1 MARKYDG
8 EKESIGAP
16 DQHGLRLMTTT
27 QMIGKEEVPVT
38 YYTFGIEADA
48 PDLWVKWVANVVS
61 GMTPAEKAVE
71 YERWVYGV
79 DLSARQKGKQGG
91 PAEPW
96 VIGGKDVE
104 VNLVD
109 GTVRTKSTGEVIPGK
124 TVDLVKRCFLIGVAV
139 DQASVREEQI
149 PRAYQ
154 SGLKGLVDAGLVK
167 VGPDGKPVPV
177 AGAATSPA
185 PTTPTG
191 PGGRAPRGG
200 SK

>member
-1 MARKYDG
+1 MARKYNG
-8 EKESIGAP
+8 PGESIGEAGE
-16 DQHGLRLMTTT
+16 HGLRLMTTT
-27 QMIGKEEVPVT
+27 QTIGKDEVPVT

-48 PDLWVKWVANVVS
+48 PALWVKWVSNVVA
-61 GMTPAEKAVE
+61 GMSPAEQAVE

-109 GTVRTKSTGEVIPGK
+109 GSVRTKSTGEVIPGK
-124 TVDLVKRCFLIGVAV
+124 MVDLARRCHLIGIAV
-139 DQASVREEQI
+139 DQAAVREENL
-149 PRAYQ
+149 PRAYA
-154 SGLKGLVDAGLVK
+154 SGLKGLTDAGLVK

-177 AGAATSPA
+177 PSGATAPAAPA
-185 PTTPTG
+185 PA
-191 PGGRAPRGG
+191 APARPVRGG